1 MSMKNKILKFTLI
14 SDSEEETKNLA
25 IRLSP
30 FLCPEMVLLLKGPI
44 GSGKSVFARAII
56 STLLTKSNRQ
66 EEDIPSPTFTLV
78 QCYQADEMEIWHVD
92 LYRIEFDLEIME
104 LGLEEAFETSLCI
117 IEWGEKLGRFTPDNP
132 IEITI
137 EYNSNYESRR
147 EITITTKD
155 SVYHS
160 KLEEALG

>member
-1 MSMKNKILKFTLI
+1 MQKFTLI
-14 SDSEEETKNLA
+14 SDSEEDTKNLA

-30 FLCPEMVLLLKGPI
+30 FLHPELVLLLKGPI
-44 GSGKSVFARAII
+44 GSGKSVFARSII
-56 STLLTKSNRQ
+56 SSLLTQSNR

-92 LYRIEFDLEIME
+92 LYRIESDLEIME

-137 EYNSNYESRR
+137 IPNKNHENRR
-147 EITITTKD
+147 EITIETKNSD
-155 SVYHS
+155 FLP